1 MGQTLQC
8 MRYSYWEASIFAC
21 HGIKSICSNVL
32 FLEKPTTKKVSLSL
46 GAELH
51 HKSGESQ

>member
-1 MGQTLQC
+1 

-32 FLEKPTTKKVSLSL
+32 FFVGLEKPTTKKVSLSL

-51 HKSGESQ
+51 HKS